1 MAGAVGTLVAVVE
14 DSTDAEVVDAAEAA
28 DAVADGVTMTS

>member
-1 MAGAVGTLVAVVE
+1 MPGAVGTLVAVVE

-28 DAVADGVTMTS
+28 DAVADDVAIIS